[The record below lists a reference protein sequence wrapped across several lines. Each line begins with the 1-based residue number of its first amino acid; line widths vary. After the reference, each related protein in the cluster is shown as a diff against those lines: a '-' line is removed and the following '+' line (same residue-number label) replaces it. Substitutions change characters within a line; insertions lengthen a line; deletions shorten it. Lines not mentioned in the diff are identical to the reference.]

1 VFSVTDGFVTED
13 ERLCI
18 IRDAETLFSWVLL
31 ESFDYF
37 LRKGGFLL
45 FIKIVSLGV
54 LSVCETGFSV
64 LLKSKVF
71 DSSSLA

>member
-1 VFSVTDGFVTED
+1 MFSVTDGLVTED

-18 IRDAETLFSWVLL
+18 MRDTETLFSWVVF

-37 LRKGGFLL
+37 LRRGGYLL

-54 LSVCETGFSV
+54 LPVCETGFSV
-64 LLKSKVF
+64 LLKSKVL
-71 DSSSLA
+71 DNSLA